1 MKTSLA
7 RKLDSE
13 NADMEPA
20 EEKQLLIQVTE
31 LRSDVRHLQGD
42 VADIKTEQRARFDKV
57 DKQFDK
63 VEQKFKDIETKSEE
77 KFKTIDERFDEIKG
91 LIYGT
96 RDLISSAKLW
106 AFGLY
111 LALAGTLLYIIARSE
126 KWL

>member
-1 MKTSLA
+1 MKTALA

-13 NADMEPA
+13 SPDMEPA
-20 EEKQLLIQVTE
+20 QEKQLLIQVTE
-31 LRSDVRHLQGD
+31 LRSDVHHLQGD
-42 VADIKTEQRARFDKV
+42 VAEKFE
-57 DKQFDK
+57 K

-77 KFKTIDERFDEIKG
+77 KFKAIDARFNEVIG

-106 AFGLY
+106 AYGLY
-111 LALAGTLLYIIARSE
+111 LALAGSLLYIIARSE